1 MALTATNINENLPT
15 GTQVGTLS
23 AIDPNV
29 GDVITFSLPAG
40 VGDNSAFTILGNALR
55 TASVFNFETKSSYN
69 ITVRAADQA
78 GAFSDQIFTI
88 NVNNLAELGAPVR
101 IGAGTA
107 ARSVIRQLVVDF
119 DADVIV
125 DTNAFLLQK
134 RTLVN
139 SNVVL
144 DTVST
149 SFALSTLPSGATRAT
164 ITFSGAQTY
173 TGVRCPMAIIS

>member
-1 MALTATNINENLPT
+1 M
-15 GTQVGTLS
+15 GS
-23 AIDPNV
+23 
-29 GDVITFSLPAG
+29 S
-40 VGDNSAFTILGNALR
+40 LR
-55 TASVFNFETKSSYN
+55 TASVFNFETKSTYN

-78 GAFSDQIFTI
+78 GAFSEQTFII
-88 NVNNLAELGAPVR
+88 SVNNLAELGAPVQ
-101 IGAGTA
+101 IGGGTA

-125 DTNAFLLQK
+125 DPNAFLLQK

-139 SNVVL
+139 SSPVF

-164 ITFSGAQTY
+164 VTSPAHKLIQAVRYPMVTINNHLGAS
-173 TGVRCPMAIIS
+173 VRLRQ